1 MCECWKRWRGRDES
15 AGIFCATSSGNSAG
29 DAGTRV
35 AGGHRD
41 AAGRGG
47 GRAAGSI
54 GGAAAVASE
63 TDSGRGEYCGND
75 SEPGAF
81 WIFAAG
87 AVAGRSRGPAGDRSA
102 GFVCAAADYSEYGGG
117 NYGRRRGDSRR
128 GARHGHDRA
137 ADSAAGG
144 IAAIVFNDA
153 GRNSRGYG
161 TDGGHRDDC
170 GGGGSGRTGR
180 IYFSRSGDGEQ
191 SIDIGGGDSGGA
203 AGFDCGFSVGRVRTP
218 LAARA
223 LMMRGA
229 AWRLGIFAGVVFA
242 WVIVLGSCG
251 AARHDEI
258 VVGSKNFSEQAL
270 LGEIVAQHL
279 EARTHREVTRRFY
292 LAGSYIC
299 QQALLAGRIDLYVE
313 YTGTALTAILHDP
326 LESDPAALLQRVR
339 SEYQQRFGLA
349 VLPSLGF
356 NNTFAIVVRGEDA
369 RRLHLKTISD
379 AAPYAHDWRAGFGY
393 EFMERPDGFAGLA
406 RTYGLAFR
414 ETPRILDLGL
424 LYRALLEK
432 QVDLVAGNSTDGL
445 IAARDLVILGDD
457 KHYFPPYEAVP
468 IVREDTLARYPEVE
482 AAIAGLAGKISDAQ
496 MQKMNYAV
504 AGQGR
509 DVSDV
514 AREFLHSTGLD

>member
-1 MCECWKRWRGRDES
+1 
-15 AGIFCATSSGNSAG
+15 
-29 DAGTRV
+29 
-35 AGGHRD
+35 
-41 AAGRGG
+41 
-47 GRAAGSI
+47 
-54 GGAAAVASE
+54 
-63 TDSGRGEYCGND
+63 
-75 SEPGAF
+75 
-81 WIFAAG
+81 
-87 AVAGRSRGPAGDRSA
+87 
-102 GFVCAAADYSEYGGG
+102 
-117 NYGRRRGDSRR
+117 
-128 GARHGHDRA
+128 
-137 ADSAAGG
+137 
-144 IAAIVFNDA
+144 
-153 GRNSRGYG
+153 
-161 TDGGHRDDC
+161 
-170 GGGGSGRTGR
+170 
-180 IYFSRSGDGEQ
+180 
-191 SIDIGGGDSGGA
+191 
-203 AGFDCGFSVGRVRTP
+203 
-218 LAARA
+218 
-223 LMMRGA
+223 MMRGA
-229 AWRLGIFAGVVFA
+229 GWRLGIFAGVIFT

-326 LESDPAALLQRVR
+326 LESDPAAVLQRVR

-414 ETPRILDLGL
+414 ETPQIMDLGL

-445 IAARDLVILGDD
+445 LAARDLTMLEDD

-468 IVREDTLARYPEVE
+468 VVRADAFARFPEMRGALLE
-482 AAIAGLAGKISDAQ
+482 LAGKISDQ
-496 MQKMNYAV
+496 EMRRMNYEV
-504 AGQGR
+504 DGEHR
-509 DVSDV
+509 DIADV
-514 AREFLHSTGLD
+514 AREFLRGKGLE